1 VLYAALFGA
10 IGAAT
15 GSLVRNQVV
24 GIVAWLAW
32 IAVVE
37 HIATGFAPTVGRW
50 LPVAA
55 GRSLVGEPNQELLS
69 RGMAAIV
76 LALYVLA
83 IMSLAVRDRAVSR
96 CLGRSLRT

>member
-24 GIVAWLAW
+24 AIVGWLAW

-37 HIATGFAPTVGRW
+37 HIATGFAPDFGRW

-55 GRSLVGEPNQELLS
+55 GRALVGETGQDFLS
-69 RGMAAIV
+69 REAAAIV
-76 LALYVLA
+76 LLSYALV
-83 IMSLAVRDRAVSR
+83 IMGVAVVTERYRDA
-96 CLGRSLRT
+96 